1 MRYAGSVPRLL
12 TRPDKLLWPAEG
24 VTKRLYLEYLD
35 AVSGHMLPWL
45 RDRPLTL
52 VRAPDGVGEHRYFQ
66 KDTPGYAPDWIRTVP
81 IHAESAKRTVRYVLC
96 NDWRTLAWLG
106 NQAAVEFH
114 PSPIRAPRLDRPD
127 VLIFDLDP
135 PPGAFSAVVDVAVVP
150 HEVLDEVH
158 LPSGVKTS
166 GSKGL
171 HVVVPLQRRFTQDQV
186 RRAAERIAAAVVGRA
201 PELAT
206 TEFRIADRGG
216 RVLVD
221 IWRNA
226 PSQTAVAPY
235 SPRALPEA
243 TVSFPLTWPELPD
256 TRISDFR
263 IRNVP
268 ALLDLPGPSAWR
280 VLLTQRARLPMSLIE
295 A

>member
-1 MRYAGSVPRLL
+1 MRYAGSVPTILS
-12 TRPDKLLWPAEG
+12 RPDKLLWPEEG

-52 VRAPDGVGEHRYFQ
+52 VRAPDGVGRHRYFQ
-66 KDTPGYAPDWIRTVP
+66 KDTPRYAPDWIRTVS
-81 IHAESAKRTVRYVLC
+81 IHAESAKRTVRYVRC
-96 NDWRTLAWLG
+96 NDRRTLAWLG

-114 PSPIRAPRLDRPD
+114 PSPVRVPRLDRPD
-127 VLIFDLDP
+127 LIFDLDP
-135 PPGAFSAVVDVAVVP
+135 PRDRYPAVVDVAMVL
-150 HEVLDEVH
+150 HEVLEELH
-158 LPSGVKTS
+158 LPSGVKTT
-166 GSKGL
+166 GSKGV
-171 HVVVPLQRRFTQDQV
+171 HVVVPLQRRFAQDQV
-186 RRAAERIAAAVVGRA
+186 RRAAERIAAAVVGRV
-201 PELAT
+201 PDLAT

-243 TVSFPLTWPELPD
+243 TVSFPLTWPDLPSA
-256 TRISDFR
+256 RISDFR
-263 IRNVP
+263 IQNVP
-268 ALLDLPGPSAWR
+268 ELLDLPGPRAWDL
-280 VLLTQRARLPMSLIE
+280 LLTRRARLPSSLVE
-295 A
+295 G

>member
-1 MRYAGSVPRLL
+1 M
-12 TRPDKLLWPAEG
+12 
-24 VTKRLYLEYLD
+24 
-35 AVSGHMLPWL
+35 
-45 RDRPLTL
+45 
-52 VRAPDGVGEHRYFQ
+52 
-66 KDTPGYAPDWIRTVP
+66 
-81 IHAESAKRTVRYVLC
+81 LC
-96 NDWRTLAWLG
+96 NDRRTLAWLG

-114 PSPIRAPRLDRPD
+114 PSPVRVPRLDRPD
-127 VLIFDLDP
+127 LLIFDLDP
-135 PPGAFSAVVDVAVVP
+135 PPDRYSAVLDVAMVL
-150 HEVLDEVH
+150 HEVLEELY

-171 HVVVPLQRRFTQDQV
+171 HVVVPLERRSTQDQV
-186 RRAAERIAAAVVGRA
+186 RRAAEHIAAVVVGRA

-226 PSQTAVAPY
+226 PAQTAVAPY

-256 TRISDFR
+256 ARISDFR

-268 ALLDLPGPSAWR
+268 ELLDLPGPSAWR
-280 VLLTQRARLPMSLIE
+280 KLLTRRARLPASLTE
-295 A
+295 R

>member
-1 MRYAGSVPRLL
+1 MQDPVPTILS
-12 TRPDKLLWPAEG
+12 RPDKLLWPEEG

-52 VRAPDGVGEHRYFQ
+52 VRAPDGVGQHRYFQ
-66 KDTPGYAPDWIRTVP
+66 KDTPRYAPDWIRTVS

-96 NDWRTLAWLG
+96 NDRRTLAWLG

-114 PSPIRAPRLDRPD
+114 PSPVRVQRLDRLD
-127 VLIFDLDP
+127 LLIFDLDP
-135 PPGAFSAVVDVAVVP
+135 PRDRYPAVVDVAMVL
-150 HEVLDEVH
+150 HEILEELH
-158 LPSGVKTS
+158 LPSGVKTT

-186 RRAAERIAAAVVGRA
+186 RRAGERIAATVVGRA
-201 PELAT
+201 PDLAT
-206 TEFRIADRGG
+206 TEFRIADRGE

-243 TVSFPLTWPELPD
+243 TVSFPLTWPDLPGA
-256 TRISDFR
+256 RISDFR
-263 IRNVP
+263 IGNVQE
-268 ALLDLPGPSAWR
+268 LLDLPGPRAWSQ
-280 VLLTQRARLPMSLIE
+280 LLTRRARLPTTLTE
-295 A
+295 G